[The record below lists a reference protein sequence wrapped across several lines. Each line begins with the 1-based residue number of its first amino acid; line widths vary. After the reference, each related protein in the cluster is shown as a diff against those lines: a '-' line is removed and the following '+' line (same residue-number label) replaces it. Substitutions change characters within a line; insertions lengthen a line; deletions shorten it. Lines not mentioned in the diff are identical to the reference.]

1 MVLDKHAT
9 FPDIVLAIHGG
20 AGAIDRENLTPDW
33 EARCQAGLTQALRIG
48 EAVWRKG
55 GSAVEIVEAAV
66 VDLEDNP
73 CFNAGHG
80 AVFTSAET
88 IELDAAIMCG
98 KTSLAGAVTG
108 IKHVKNPVML
118 ARCVALD
125 SPFVLLAGEGAE
137 HFAEEKGLPMVP
149 NAYFQTPLRL
159 EQLKRSNGKISLS
172 EDNKLGT
179 GATTFGTENAPQGT
193 VGAVACDGDGHIAAA
208 TSTGGMTGK
217 YPGRVGDTP
226 IIGAGT
232 WAEDATCAI
241 SATGHGE
248 FFMRTVVAHE
258 IASRMRYLGESL
270 GAAAGHVV
278 HTVLPNSCGGLIAI
292 DAGGNATLPFNSTG
306 MYRGV
311 LTRSGEVY
319 VAIYGK

>member
-1 MVLDKHAT
+1 MVLDKQVT
-9 FPDIVLAIHGG
+9 ISDVVLAIHGG

-33 EARCQAGLTQALRIG
+33 EAQCLDGLTKALRVG
-48 EAVWRKG
+48 EVLWRRG
-55 GSAVEIVEAAV
+55 ASALDITEAAV
-66 VDLEDNP
+66 VDLENNL

-98 KTSLAGAVTG
+98 KTGLAGAVTG
-108 IKHVKNPVML
+108 VTTVKNPIML
-118 ARCVALD
+118 AKHIALD
-125 SPFVLLAGEGAE
+125 SPFVMLAGAGAE
-137 HFAEEKGLPMVP
+137 AFAKDKQLTQVP
-149 NAYFQTPLRL
+149 NHYFQTPLRL
-159 EQLKRSNGKISLS
+159 EQLKRSQGKISLS
-172 EDNKLGT
+172 EDNKFGT
-179 GATTFGTENAPQGT
+179 PESSFGTENAPLGT
-193 VGAVACDGDGHIAAA
+193 VGAVACDRDGHIAAA

-248 FFMRTVVAHE
+248 FFIRTVVAHE
-258 IASRMRYLGESL
+258 IAARMRYLQESL

-278 HTVLPNSCGGLIAI
+278 HQVLPKTSGGLIAI
-292 DAGGNATLPFNSTG
+292 DAKGNATLPFNSTG

-311 LTRSGEVY
+311 LTRSGEIHI
-319 VAIYGK
+319 AIYEQ

>member
-1 MVLDKHAT
+1 MVLDRTAKLT
-9 FPDIVLAIHGG
+9 DIVLAIHGG

-33 EARCQAGLTQALRIG
+33 EARCLDGLAQALRVG
-48 EAVWRKG
+48 EAIWRRD
-55 GSAVEIVEAAV
+55 GSAVEIAEAAV
-66 VDLEDNP
+66 VDLENNP

-98 KTSLAGAVTG
+98 KTGLAGAVTG
-108 IKHVKNPVML
+108 VKTVKNPIML
-118 ARCVALD
+118 ARTIAID
-125 SPFVLLAGEGAE
+125 SPFVMLAGRGAE
-137 HFAEEKGLPMVP
+137 HFAAENKLELVP

-159 EQLKRSNGKISLS
+159 EQLKRSGGKISLS
-172 EDNKLGT
+172 EDNKFDT
-179 GATTFGTENAPQGT
+179 PASTFGTENAPLGT

-232 WAEDATCAI
+232 WADDATCAV

-248 FFMRTVVAHE
+248 FFIRNVVAHE

-270 GAAAGHVV
+270 GTAAGHLV
-278 HTVLPNSCGGLIAI
+278 HHQLPTKSGGLIAI
-292 DAGGNATLPFNSTG
+292 DAQGNATLPFNSTG

-311 LTRSGEVY
+311 LTRSGEIH
-319 VAIYGK
+319 VAIYEA